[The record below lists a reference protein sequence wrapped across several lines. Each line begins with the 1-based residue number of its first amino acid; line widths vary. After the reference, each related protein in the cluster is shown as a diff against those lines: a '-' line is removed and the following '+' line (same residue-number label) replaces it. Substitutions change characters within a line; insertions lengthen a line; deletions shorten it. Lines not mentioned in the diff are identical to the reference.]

1 MKTGPH
7 AQHATPGST
16 IHHQTNKC
24 TRPIPGI
31 RTAKYQTAIMHRF
44 YLPSDQCVGAELSLT
59 GPEAHHA
66 LHVVRVKPGER
77 VTVLDGCGTCITCE
91 VKQRERNSIKLAV
104 LNRDSIEPPQYRI
117 TLVQA
122 VPKAKAFECII
133 QKATELGAWRIVPLT
148 TIRTTPELHPEN
160 LAHKLAKWQ
169 RIAIEAIKQS
179 ANPWLPKIESPVR
192 LNDFVSRDEKF
203 DLKLVAALLPNAMH
217 PRESIVQFIKQH
229 RRQPTNLCV
238 WIGPEGDFAPD
249 ELDAIIASGALPI
262 TLGPHVLR
270 AETAAICCL
279 AILHNE
285 LTAPDHCHNSA

>member
-1 MKTGPH
+1 
-7 AQHATPGST
+7 
-16 IHHQTNKC
+16 
-24 TRPIPGI
+24 
-31 RTAKYQTAIMHRF
+31 MHRF
-44 YLPSDQCVGAELSLT
+44 YLPPEQCVASELSLT

-66 LHVVRVKPGER
+66 LHVVRIKPGER

-91 VKQRERNSIKLAV
+91 VRQRERDSIKLAV
-104 LNRDSIEPPQYRI
+104 LNRDSIEPPRYRI

-148 TIRTTPELHPEN
+148 TTRTTPELHPEKH
-160 LAHKLAKWQ
+160 AHKLAKWQ

-192 LNDFVSRDEKF
+192 LNDFVSRDEEF
-203 DLKLVAALLPNAMH
+203 DLKLVAALVPNAMH
-217 PRESIVQFIKQH
+217 PRKSITQFINQ
-229 RRQPTNLCV
+229 RGRQPANLCV

-262 TLGPHVLR
+262 TLGPRVLR
-270 AETAAICCL
+270 AETAAIFCL

-285 LTAPDHCHNSA
+285 LTAPDHCHNSV